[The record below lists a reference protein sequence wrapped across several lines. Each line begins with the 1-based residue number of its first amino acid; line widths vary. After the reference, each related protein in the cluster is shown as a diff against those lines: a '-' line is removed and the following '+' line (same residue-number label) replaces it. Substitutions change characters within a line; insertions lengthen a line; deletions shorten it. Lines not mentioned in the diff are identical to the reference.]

1 MTIINTR
8 YFLIENHEVLK
19 EILGEKS
26 LKVLQHALDVADK
39 GMTRN

>member
-1 MTIINTR
+1 MTIYQYKI
-8 YFLIENHEVLK
+8 FLIENHEVLK